1 MAENPSNRETARPI
15 RPQFLDDD
23 GNEIPAPRPRV
34 WLAVAETLLVFLAI
48 FLHGATL
55 PPDLNEVHYLGKA
68 RHYWNPA
75 WCQGDFFL
83 ETADAHQVF
92 YWTFGWLTLDR
103 FGLSLDRVAWIG
115 RLATWVLLAIAWR
128 RLSWAVV
135 PRPVVAVVTAV
146 LFLALVARCHMA
158 GEWIVG
164 GVEAK
169 GFAYAMVLFGLGS
182 LVQQRWRTAIV
193 LFGAATAFHV
203 LVGGWSLVAL
213 AIAWVLLRGTAPTPI
228 RLVPALIAAAVL
240 AAPSVW
246 FALELN
252 LHGDGQTGAA
262 ANAIYVYDRLP
273 HHLVLTGMKPEF
285 IVRFVVLI
293 LIGVGLVLGL
303 VHNTATRKI
312 AAFGAAAVAIALVGA
327 VLSMAVAIAP
337 DVTSDPMAAVLRFY
351 WFRLADIVVPLA
363 VTLLAAA
370 RIEEAYVRNAVRGSY
385 LAAAVLLVT
394 AAHLAVLLYERRPGT
409 EIALYSPAD
418 AKSRVAVDGR
428 TVIAADDWIDVCHY
442 FRDRPHISPAAK
454 VLTPRN
460 SHSFKWHAERPEV
473 GTWKDIPQDAA
484 SIVEWMERMQ
494 TIHANRDKSAPARR
508 WSRTLGE
515 LGAEELTRV
524 AQKYGAEYIVS
535 EAEPPVDLPKIHGNR
550 SYSVYRIVPEPRR

>member
-1 MAENPSNRETARPI
+1 MAEKRSPRVAARPL

-23 GNEIPAPRPRV
+23 GNEIPPPRRRV
-34 WLAVAETLLVFLAI
+34 GLAVVETLLVFLAI

-103 FGLSLDRVAWIG
+103 WDLSLERIAWIG
-115 RLATWVLLAIAWR
+115 RLTTWLLLAIAWR

-135 PRPVVAVVTAV
+135 PRPMAAVVAAV
-146 LFLALVARCHMA
+146 LFLGLVARCHMA

-169 GFAYAMVLFGLGS
+169 GFAYAFVLFGLGS
-182 LVQQRWRTAIV
+182 LVRQRWRTTIV

-213 AIAWVLLRGTAPTPI
+213 AIAWALLRSTAPAPV
-228 RLVPALIAAAVL
+228 RLVPALVVAAVL

-252 LHGDGQTGAA
+252 LGGDARTAAA

-285 IVRFVVLI
+285 IARFAMLI

-303 VHNTATRKI
+303 VPTTATRKL
-312 AAFGAAAVAIALVGA
+312 AAFGAATVAIALVGA
-327 VLSMAVAIAP
+327 VLSFAAEIAP
-337 DVTSDPMAAVLRFY
+337 ELTAAPAAALLRFY
-351 WFRLADIVVPLA
+351 WFRLADIVVPLG
-363 VTLLAAA
+363 VTLLAAV
-370 RIEEAYVRNAVRGSY
+370 RIDRAYERDPVRGSY
-385 LAAAVLLVT
+385 LAAAVLLIS
-394 AAHLAVLLYERRPGT
+394 ALHLGALLYERRPGT
-409 EIALYSPAD
+409 EVARYAPAD
-418 AKSRVAVDGR
+418 AKSRVAQGEKSA
-428 TVIAADDWIDVCHY
+428 IAADDWLVACSY
-442 FRDRPHISPAAK
+442 FRDPNIAPTAK

-484 SIVEWMERMQ
+484 SIVEWMDRMNA
-494 TIHANRDKSAPARR
+494 IHANRDKATPERR

-515 LGAEELTRV
+515 LGAEELARV
-524 AQKYGAEYIVS
+524 ARKYGAEYIVA
-535 EAEPPVDLPKIHGNR
+535 EADPPVALPVVYGNR
-550 SYSVYRIVPEPRR
+550 SYTIYRLPPEARP